1 MKDRWKVTKIALGF
15 AVFTGLLQVLRSAGV
30 FWLGKQT
37 VPGPAWLVVVGE
49 FTAALII
56 GVVIDLL
63 RSRVRN
69 RWHAMLVGMVA
80 WFPVQIMIYF
90 LLVPERIPVGDL
102 LGAAVIGSIMIGG
115 FGGLVLYSPD
125 G

>member
-1 MKDRWKVTKIALGF
+1 
-15 AVFTGLLQVLRSAGV
+15 
-30 FWLGKQT
+30 
-37 VPGPAWLVVVGE
+37 
-49 FTAALII
+49 
-56 GVVIDLL
+56 
-63 RSRVRN
+63 
-69 RWHAMLVGMVA
+69 MLVGMVA

>member
-15 AVFTGLLQVLRSAGV
+15 AVFTGLLQALRSAGV
-30 FWLGKQT
+30 SWLGEQT
-37 VPGPAWLVVVGE
+37 VPGPVWLIVVGE
-49 FTAALII
+49 FIAALII
-56 GVVIDLL
+56 GVVVDLL

-69 RWHAMLVGMVA
+69 RWHAMLLGMIA

-90 LLVPERIPVGDL
+90 LFVPETIPLGDL
-102 LGAAVIGSIMIGG
+102 VGAGVAGAVFIGG

-125 G
+125 N